1 MMPKKYKLIATTQEV
16 GYSAWATL
24 DYALQDTKFEPYEN
38 LSWDTSDNSVIS
50 KDLGEGGI
58 GTVYIVPAKDET
70 KVDLYGNGERYIFHI
85 EAIKDISNEDD
96 EGIGTD
102 YLWQTSLYQE
112 QS

>member
-1 MMPKKYKLIATTQEV
+1 MIPRKYKLIATTQEV

-38 LSWDTSDNSVIS
+38 LSWDTSENSVIS

-58 GTVYIVPAKDET
+58 GTIYIVPAKDQLTNEQ
-70 KVDLYGNGERYIFHI
+70 YIFHI
-85 EAIKDISNEDD
+85 EACKNISDEDD

-102 YLWQTSLYQE
+102 YLWETRLYKE
-112 QS
+112 QD

>member
-1 MMPKKYKLIATTQEV
+1 MMPRKYKLIATTQEV

-24 DYALQDTKFEPYEN
+24 DYALQDTKFEPYAH
-38 LSWDTSDNSVIS
+38 LVHIDDNID

-58 GTVYIVPAKDET
+58 GTVYIVPARDET

>member
-58 GTVYIVPAKDET
+58 GTVYIVPAKDQLT
-70 KVDLYGNGERYIFHI
+70 NERYILHV